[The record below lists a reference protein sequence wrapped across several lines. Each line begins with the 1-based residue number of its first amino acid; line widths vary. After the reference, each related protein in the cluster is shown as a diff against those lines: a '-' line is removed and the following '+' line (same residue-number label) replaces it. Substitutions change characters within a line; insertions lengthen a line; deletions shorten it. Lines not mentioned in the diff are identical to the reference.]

1 MIRKITEAVLASDD
15 RADLARVF
23 HATVALGTVEM
34 CTIIRETTGL
44 DRVVLSG
51 GVFQNKLLAE
61 GVHDLLSARK
71 FQVFTHRLVPPNDGG
86 LALGQAIIAGRSQ
99 LCV

>member
-1 MIRKITEAVLASDD
+1 MIRKITEAVLAGDD
-15 RADLARVF
+15 RADLARAF
-23 HATVALGTVEM
+23 HATVAKGTVEM
-34 CTIIRETTGL
+34 CVAVREATGL

-86 LALGQAIIAGRSQ
+86 LALGQAIIAGRSRI
-99 LCV
+99 CV